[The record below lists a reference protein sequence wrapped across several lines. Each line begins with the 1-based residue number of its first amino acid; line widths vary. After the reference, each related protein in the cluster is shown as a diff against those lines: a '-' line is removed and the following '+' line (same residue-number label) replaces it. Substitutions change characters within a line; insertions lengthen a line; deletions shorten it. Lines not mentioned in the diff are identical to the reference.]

1 MIHSYDSYSVGEVNG
16 MIDLLFDALV
26 ATSSSDLSTLR
37 SMVASVGNRAEDYEY
52 KLSKIV
58 EVADDLDDR
67 VMVAIDIFSNI
78 GVELNSVHSDADKL
92 NSIAELV
99 RGSTELV
106 ANRGTL

>member
-1 MIHSYDSYSVGEVNG
+1 MIHSYDNYSVGEVNG

-52 KLSKIV
+52 ELSKIV
-58 EVADDLDDR
+58 EVADDLDDK

-78 GVELNSVHSDADKL
+78 GIELNSVHSDVDKL

-106 ANRGTL
+106 ANRVTP